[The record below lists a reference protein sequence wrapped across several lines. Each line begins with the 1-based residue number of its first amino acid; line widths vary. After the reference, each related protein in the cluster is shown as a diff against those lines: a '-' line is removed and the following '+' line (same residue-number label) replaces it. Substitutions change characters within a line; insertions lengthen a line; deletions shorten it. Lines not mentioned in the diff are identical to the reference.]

1 MKTQDSSIT
10 QSVSQQLS
18 TRGLR
23 APCHVRV
30 VTTGGSVTLSGMI
43 QYEHQ
48 RRVAVQAARGV
59 AGVQRVVDQMQV
71 IPSNQH
77 WK

>member
-1 MKTQDSSIT
+1 MQSKDGTIT
-10 QSVSQQLS
+10 QTVSQQLS
-18 TRGLR
+18 NRGLR
-23 APCHVRV
+23 PPCHVNV
-30 VTTGGSVTLSGMI
+30 VTTKGNVTLSGTI

-59 AGVQRVVDQMQV
+59 AGVQRVVDQMQI
-71 IPSNQH
+71 IPKAQH